1 MPALELSQI
10 ADLMK
15 LSAEGV
21 TFAVMAIAIK
31 YLWDTVKQKD
41 GQIILERDKR
51 EELIKESIKASTAM
65 LESTERIIESLQR
78 LENGV
83 LFNARTRG

>member
-1 MPALELSQI
+1 MTGFDFSQI
-10 ADLMK
+10 AALMK
-15 LSAEGV
+15 LGAEGV
-21 TFAVMAIAIK
+21 TFVVMAIAIK
-31 YLWDTVKQKD
+31 YLWDTVKEKD